1 MSFSNDN
8 GDCNENV
15 QKVTGLISPA
25 REAYRFWYI
34 SLPSLRSMART
45 RNLFSYVTSYG
56 ELEYMTYNELFFL
69 DLNLGSEQE
78 FSSKEIQSHLPF

>member
-1 MSFSNDN
+1 
-8 GDCNENV
+8 
-15 QKVTGLISPA
+15 
-25 REAYRFWYI
+25 
-34 SLPSLRSMART
+34 MART